1 MSNNIDIKKAEKLFF
16 ESLEYQ
22 KVGNFIKSKE
32 NLEEALKL
40 CPGRESIINN
50 LIIIHFA
57 LEESDAL
64 EKLLEEQNIIN
75 QNLLN
80 LINIYILY
88 LRKRFRDCINIS

>member
-1 MSNNIDIKKAEKLFF
+1 MILKSRKAFF

-22 KVGNFIKSKE
+22 KVGNLSKSKE
-32 NLEEALKL
+32 NLLEALKL
-40 CPGRESIINN
+40 CPSRESIINN

-75 QNLLN
+75 QNL
-80 LINIYILY
+80 
-88 LRKRFRDCINIS
+88 